1 MIYDK
6 KYYEEKLKKLQ
17 TKNNQILQNYV
28 NVGIQF
34 GIDIAYLQDE
44 IKETQQMIEGFIIK
58 EAETNDEKIAT
69 VRE

>member
-44 IKETQQMIEGFIIK
+44 ITETQHMIKEFIIK
-58 EAETNDEKIAT
+58 EEKQNEEIAP